1 MAWTTTPASKS
12 LFAEFNEAF
21 PDRDKG
27 SDGTVG
33 DLAHQE
39 SVSDHNPDET
49 GNTGGK
55 SDADN
60 INEVHAADVDD
71 DLRRSGW
78 TMERCVQIILGR
90 CRSGAEKR
98 LDYIIYN
105 RRIWSR
111 SGGWMMR
118 EYTGSNPHDK
128 HAHFSI
134 RYGSGSG
141 TSNPE
146 NITSGWGILA
156 AIEAEEDMNAT
167 ELIAALNSAEG
178 QQALGRATLNGGE
191 MTALFETPEFQAVL
205 AKAVQKALMERVAMV
220 IPRLAER
227 GWGGTAGMS
236 ARQLLEYI
244 FEGVVASGP
253 ADIDDDGLPE
263 PEESGSV
270 QGILRELLDR
280 VPRSDETPAS

>member
-1 MAWTTTPASKS
+1 MAWVTTPASKS

-78 TMERCVQIILGR
+78 TMERCVQLILAR
-90 CRSGAEKR
+90 CRSGVEKR
-98 LDYIIYN
+98 LDYIIFN
-105 RRIWSR
+105 RRIWRR
-111 SGGWMMR
+111 SNGWVQE

-128 HAHFSI
+128 HAHFSF

-156 AIEAEEDMNAT
+156 AIEAEDDMT
-167 ELIAALNSAEG
+167 TKAEFIEWMNDPQV

-191 MTALFETPEFQAVL
+191 MKDLFETPEFQAVL
-205 AKAVQKALMERVAMV
+205 SKAVQKALMERVAMV

-227 GWGGTAGMS
+227 GWGGSAGMS
-236 ARQLLEYI
+236 ARQLLEYV

-253 ADIDDDGLPE
+253 ADIDDDGQAE
-263 PEESGSV
+263 EDESGSV
-270 QGILRELLDR
+270 QGMLRELLDR
-280 VPRSDETPAS
+280 VPRNEAASS